1 MTTIFLYTDGLTEA
15 MNNLHKLFGQAR
27 VKETLNSDKT
37 LTPQALV
44 ERMNKEVHRFIE
56 DAQQSDDLT
65 MLAIRYTQK
74 QQEEVLSET
83 LTLKNDPRQI
93 SLLSSFVK
101 DVFGRLDIDP
111 KQAKEIRLGVEEAV
125 VNVIDYAYP
134 AGTEGEITIHVS
146 SDGREMKFVISDA
159 GIPFDPTEIDKAD
172 TTLSVDERPVG
183 GLGIHLVRQLMD
195 SINYERMNGKNV
207 LTLKKK
213 YDGNKN

>member
-1 MTTIFLYTDGLTEA
+1 
-15 MNNLHKLFGQAR
+15 
-27 VKETLNSDKT
+27 
-37 LTPQALV
+37 
-44 ERMNKEVHRFIE
+44 
-56 DAQQSDDLT
+56 

-83 LTLKNDPRQI
+83 LTLKNDSRQI

-111 KQAKEIRLGVEEAV
+111 KQSKEIRLGVEEAV

-134 AGTEGEITIHVS
+134 AGTEGEITVLVS

-159 GIPFDPTEIDKAD
+159 GVPFDPTEIDKAD